1 MVLALELVDAIFAE
15 TGKIAFGRG
24 SARRGKFGRRATFDR
39 FTHRVPVELARS
51 VTNLKKVIYFF
62 RRLFF
67 KQAVNVHRLKLC

>member
-39 FTHRVPVELARS
+39 FTHRIAVELTRS
-51 VTNLKKVIYFF
+51 VTNLEKIFYIIFHKTFLNSFVSNK
-62 RRLFF
+62 LF
-67 KQAVNVHRLKLC
+67 